1 MYFNW
6 QKIWNPSPD
15 SRNKWFRSP
24 CGTLR
29 QNMTRPLNLSNNRNF
44 DSYRLGILLQNFKL
58 IAKFST
64 WVQVCGIGLI
74 CGFYDIPNTAFIRA
88 RNYHCWDNKNIL
100 FPAAPVFLLLSTFLG
115 KNESCCSK
123 TSNKKQK
130 LKAGYISW
138 KNRLPKSLQF
148 HISEFVFM
156 KFLVFLAWIFYCV
169 FGLLKYKGNTKV
181 ARFALVIVVLKQ
193 NKF

>member
-15 SRNKWFRSP
+15 SWNKCFRSP
-24 CGTLR
+24 CGSLW

-100 FPAAPVFLLLSTFLG
+100 FPRCT
-115 KNESCCSK
+115 C
-123 TSNKKQK
+123 
-130 LKAGYISW
+130 
-138 KNRLPKSLQF
+138 
-148 HISEFVFM
+148 
-156 KFLVFLAWIFYCV
+156 FLALVNFSRQERV
-169 FGLLKYKGNTKV
+169 VLLKNVKQEAEIKS
-181 ARFALVIVVLKQ
+181 RLHQLEESFA
-193 NKF
+193 